1 MTARRA
7 GPQTQTSKR
16 DGCQN
21 AAAGGESAKIRQQ
34 TMGTI
39 LTERRSRKRS
49 PYPFADFP
57 ESSSI
62 KKEPLAGP
70 FMGIHQMG

>member
-7 GPQTQTSKR
+7 GPQTQASKR

-21 AAAGGESAKIRQQ
+21 AAAGGELAKIRKQD
-34 TMGTI
+34 MGTI

-57 ESSSI
+57 ELSSI
-62 KKEPLAGP
+62 KKEPLVGLY
-70 FMGIHQMG
+70 MGIHQIE